1 MEKEEIGAL
10 VKKEETLADFET
22 WLAEKRAA
30 GLRNRVSPW
39 IAVIIGISA
48 FFMGALIV
56 AVIFLGVY
64 VISMS
69 THKNVSYRYES
80 SLIPR
85 YEPVPEGYSRRRSLD
100 REAAPQ
106 RPHRSRAGNPTG
118 TEYESL
124 RQSES
129 LSNASPALEGRVKV
143 SPGAGENVT
152 EVPKDYIM
160 LKPPKSEGSAT
171 SQPAQAPKEYPA
183 VPEDPYSV
191 PPGVVL
197 EKGQ

>member
-80 SLIPR
+80 SLVPR
-85 YEPVPEGYSRRRSLD
+85 YEPVPEGYGRRRSSAQ
-100 REAAPQ
+100 EATP
-106 RPHRSRAGNPTG
+106 RRVPRSQVATPPG
-118 TEYESL
+118 TAYEGL

-160 LKPPKSEGSAT
+160 LKPPKSEGSET